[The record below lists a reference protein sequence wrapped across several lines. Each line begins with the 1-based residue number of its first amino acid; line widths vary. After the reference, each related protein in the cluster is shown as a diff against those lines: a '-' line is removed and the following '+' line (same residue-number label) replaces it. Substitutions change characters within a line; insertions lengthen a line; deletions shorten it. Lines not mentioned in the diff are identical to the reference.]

1 MILVFLGVL
10 DPHLNP
16 LPEGEETIVLSP
28 PGREIKRG
36 FRFAL
41 RG

>member
-1 MILVFLGVL
+1 MILLFLSVL

-28 PGREIKRG
+28 LGREIERG
-36 FRFAL
+36 IRFVL